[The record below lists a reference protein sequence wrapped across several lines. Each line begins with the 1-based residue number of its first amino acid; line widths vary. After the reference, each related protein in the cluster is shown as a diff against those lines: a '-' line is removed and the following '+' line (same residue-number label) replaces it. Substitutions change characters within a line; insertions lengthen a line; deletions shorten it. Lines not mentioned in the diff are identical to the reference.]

1 MDKKPKSI
9 TGCPLCYSKNIWT
22 NKSGVNIVVDVAIH
36 GAKQND
42 S

>member
-22 NKSGVNIVVDVAIH
+22 NKSGVKH
-36 GAKQND
+36 CRRCGHSWGKTK
-42 S
+42 